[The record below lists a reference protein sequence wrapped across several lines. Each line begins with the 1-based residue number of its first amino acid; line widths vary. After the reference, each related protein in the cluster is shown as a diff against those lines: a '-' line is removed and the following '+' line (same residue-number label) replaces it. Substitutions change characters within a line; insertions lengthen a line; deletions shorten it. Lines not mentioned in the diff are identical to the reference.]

1 MTESPSPSCSYQV
14 GSYMTLSLYS
24 MSYAILY
31 PYVTVFL
38 SQSPTLLLSFNTQT
52 YNPPPLRVPG
62 GSSDVSVPQA
72 AHTVL
77 LLQPDS
83 KILHWYVRVCVYM
96 CVCVC
101 VCVCVCM
108 CVCVCVCMGVGVC
121 VRASIYVSVYNHVAV
136 YSPPPTG
143 MGRTV
148 PPILTLPA
156 SAAS

>member
-101 VCVCVCM
+101 VCVFVWVS
-108 CVCVCVCMGVGVC
+108 VCVCARLYML
-121 VRASIYVSVYNHVAV
+121 AYIIMWLST
-136 YSPPPTG
+136 P
-143 MGRTV
+143 
-148 PPILTLPA
+148 LPLQVWA
-156 SAAS
+156 ELCLQS